1 MHGTMKILDATGHTT
16 TAWDPAIPAE
26 VEAARA
32 HFNLMTGKG
41 YQAFRVGARGQQSTR
56 MDTFDPSAEQMILA
70 PRLSG
75 G

>member
-1 MHGTMKILDATGHTT
+1 MHGTMRTLDPSGHSEHH
-16 TAWDPAIPAE
+16 WDADVPAE

-41 YQAFRVGARGQQSTR
+41 YHAFRMRGDQKAER
-56 MDTFDPSAEQMILA
+56 MSSFDPDAESMILM
-70 PRLSG
+70 PQLSG